1 MAANKFLGM
10 CQQSLVANLFANL
23 YLRVQWTRMWSF
35 KPSDIRSKEKISH
48 TNLIINSTQCQN
60 MFVLLQTTHHMC
72 I

>member
-23 YLRVQWTRMWSF
+23 YLRVQWTRMLSF
-35 KPSDIRSKEKISH
+35 KPSDIRSKEKISY
-48 TNLIINSTQCQN
+48 TNSNDTQCQN
-60 MFVLLQTTHHMC
+60 VFVLLQSTHHMC

>member
-23 YLRVQWTRMWSF
+23 YLRVQWTRMSSF
-35 KPSDIRSKEKISH
+35 KPSDIRSKEKISY
-48 TNLIINSTQCQN
+48 TNSNGTQCQN
-60 MFVLLQTTHHMC
+60 MFVLLQSTHHMC